1 MLLVV
6 ISVALRCVSYM
17 GMGKIISQHQIDIVQ
32 GMRRQDRIVNMRL
45 DRNKYSSPMEGGG

>member
-45 DRNKYSSPMEGGG
+45 DHNKYSSPMEGGG